1 MESTIKVVDR
11 LDMGDKVERNFGM
24 VLWVLVLK
32 FWEFSGFGL
41 KVHFIKLICTELI
54 TL

>member
-1 MESTIKVVDR
+1 VELTIKLIDR

-24 VLWVLVLK
+24 VLWFLVLK
-32 FWEFSGFGL
+32 CWEFSSFGL
-41 KVHFIKLICTELI
+41 NVHLVKLICTELI